1 LIGVFAAHALHQS
14 ATARNIGGCSKHR
27 LLEQRKILSSE
38 DEGLGSDAAGEPS
51 GRSTRRKIA
60 YHCQERD
67 HNLQASERMKD
78 FFEQRRPHNGH
89 TYREYKK
96 DWREQKSRSMA
107 ELDAEDRKTMHYLRY
122 NWERAERVEN
132 EYDVSDELAEA
143 VQSLSGSQLWM
154 VITEPW
160 CGDSAFCLPVIVRA
174 AELNEEISVRILH
187 RDDHLDIMDQYLT
200 GGSRSIPK
208 LVAFSED
215 GAELF
220 QWGPRPDEAQA
231 LFDRLK
237 DQGFDKMNIVEELIG
252 WYEEG
257 GYRHVDEELRAA
269 IEAHVAA

>member
-1 LIGVFAAHALHQS
+1 
-14 ATARNIGGCSKHR
+14 
-27 LLEQRKILSSE
+27 
-38 DEGLGSDAAGEPS
+38 
-51 GRSTRRKIA
+51 
-60 YHCQERD
+60 
-67 HNLQASERMKD
+67 MKD
-78 FFEQRRPHNGH
+78 FFEQRRPHKGH

-122 NWERAERVEN
+122 NWERAEQVEN
-132 EYDVSDELAEA
+132 EYEVSDELAEA
-143 VQSLSGSQLWM
+143 VQSLSGPQWWM

-174 AELNEEISVRILH
+174 AKLNEEISVRILH

-237 DQGFDKMNIVEELIG
+237 DQGFDKMKIVEELIG

-257 GYRHVDEELRAA
+257 GYRHVDDELRAA